1 VSRTAIEPS
10 TSPPPDDNQQGVVGL
25 AKTCE
30 PRRDMFISIL
40 ETMWWIWW
48 AIEQRN
54 KELEARVETLERQ
67 LREIALCFKA
77 MLTEAK
83 PE

>member
-1 VSRTAIEPS
+1 
-10 TSPPPDDNQQGVVGL
+10 
-25 AKTCE
+25 
-30 PRRDMFISIL
+30 
-40 ETMWWIWW
+40 MWWIWW